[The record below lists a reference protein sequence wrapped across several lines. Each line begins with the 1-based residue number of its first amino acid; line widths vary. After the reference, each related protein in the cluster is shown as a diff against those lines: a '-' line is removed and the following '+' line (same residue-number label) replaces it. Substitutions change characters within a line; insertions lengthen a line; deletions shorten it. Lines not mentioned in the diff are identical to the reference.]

1 MTPDELF
8 AALQQAVD
16 GLLFPSESDFPLE
29 PFVWPRQ
36 QVVGAETQMPAAS
49 LPFTPTQLLAFKKY
63 ALNTP
68 VQTVEA
74 TDFFEPVTTGF
85 DENDPEQAQS
95 APRFARLLHL
105 LQTLDRLSVFRVGQ
119 GRRRIDVFVVGVSA
133 GNGDFAGVFT
143 TVIET

>member
-8 AALQQAVD
+8 AALQQAAG

-29 PFVWPRQ
+29 PFLWPRQ

-63 ALNTP
+63 APNTP

-95 APRFARLLHL
+95 APRFARLLQL
-105 LQTLDRLSVFRVGQ
+105 LQTLDRLSVFRVGE
-119 GRRRIDVFVVGVSA
+119 RRIDVFVVGVSA